1 MDSCANPDRFMINHL
16 WTDRRAI
23 QSLVI
28 STGKRQGDLVV
39 AAIPLL
45 KWGNRRIFRRDLM
58 GR

>member
-1 MDSCANPDRFMINHL
+1 MINQL

-23 QSLVI
+23 QTLVI
-28 STGKRQGDLVV
+28 STGKRLGDLVV

-45 KWGNRRIFRRDLM
+45 KWGNRRIFRRDLV